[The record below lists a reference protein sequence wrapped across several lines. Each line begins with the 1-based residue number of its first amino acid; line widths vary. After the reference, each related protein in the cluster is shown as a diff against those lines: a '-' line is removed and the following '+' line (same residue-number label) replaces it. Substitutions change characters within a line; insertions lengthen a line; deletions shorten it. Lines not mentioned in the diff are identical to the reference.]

1 MIDQVN
7 KDVISFLFK
16 GEIPQEVQIVSGLN
30 HPVDII
36 ASESNLFICEHGATP
51 GLGAISKIDLNIEN
65 PVITDLVSGYTYPRA
80 MCLVGDDLYYA
91 NSYLHKIT
99 ITDETPSS
107 EQVTYAFTPRAL
119 IFHEGYLYL
128 AGDDRIRRMNISSS
142 ATTLTTFTSGIEAR
156 VLALAVKNDELYYGY
171 SNKISKISLTDANPV
186 PEDVITNL
194 DHNVYSLVFYENKL
208 LIGMGIAYTIQSLD
222 ISEQNP
228 TAEDFLIT
236 TLGQPARLRVINTD
250 LYVAG
255 GTGNRIFK
263 IENLDQLLSVDQDEE
278 TTSAKIYPN
287 PASEVISLDGI
298 TEPTKYKIIDSEGR
312 IVLNGMLNEENKIS
326 INQLSTGLYY
336 LQLNTKN
343 SKKSVIK
350 ILVN

>member
-1 MIDQVN
+1 
-7 KDVISFLFK
+7 
-16 GEIPQEVQIVSGLN
+16 
-30 HPVDII
+30 
-36 ASESNLFICEHGATP
+36 
-51 GLGAISKIDLNIEN
+51 
-65 PVITDLVSGYTYPRA
+65 
-80 MCLVGDDLYYA
+80 
-91 NSYLHKIT
+91 
-99 ITDETPSS
+99 
-107 EQVTYAFTPRAL
+107 
-119 IFHEGYLYL
+119 
-128 AGDDRIRRMNISSS
+128 MNIFQVQ
-142 ATTLTTFTSGIEAR
+142 TTLTTFTSGVEAR